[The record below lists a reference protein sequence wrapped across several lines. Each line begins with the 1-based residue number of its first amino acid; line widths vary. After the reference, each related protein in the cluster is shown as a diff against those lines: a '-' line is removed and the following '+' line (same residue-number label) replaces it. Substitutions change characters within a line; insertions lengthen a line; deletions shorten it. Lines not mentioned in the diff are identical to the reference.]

1 MPVRTRIRVQILHRD
16 GCRQLRTTLNLPW
29 RHRQS
34 PWRTVGNGIVAPL
47 SGRCSN
53 GSKRPRHSALSSGTP
68 LASASTASWTSG
80 ESRNQSARS
89 KGDERCTHA
98 GKPAEDRSRGH
109 TIAAVRWPRRRND
122 TAALNRHTDCATDC
136 IIAGFRAARRKQMAA
151 LASSPSRTLACPDSC
166 MVAAYSGDRAKS
178 EAARITPAKSPAR
191 YVACSRLAAAVI
203 ARPWTNVVPLS

>member
-1 MPVRTRIRVQILHRD
+1 MASAVPA
-16 GCRQLRTTLNLPW
+16 LPM
-29 RHRQS
+29 RGAHA
-34 PWRTVGNGIVAPL
+34 GNRGIAAP
-47 SGRCSN
+47 SAACSS

-89 KGDERCTHA
+89 KGDERCTPRREA
-98 GKPAEDRSRGH
+98 SRRSQQR
-109 TIAAVRWPRRRND
+109 TYIAAVRWPRRRND
-122 TAALNRHTDCATDC
+122 NAALNRHTDCATDC

-166 MVAAYSGDRAKS
+166 MAAAYSGAPGGQS

-191 YVACSRLAAAVI
+191 YRACSRLAAAVI